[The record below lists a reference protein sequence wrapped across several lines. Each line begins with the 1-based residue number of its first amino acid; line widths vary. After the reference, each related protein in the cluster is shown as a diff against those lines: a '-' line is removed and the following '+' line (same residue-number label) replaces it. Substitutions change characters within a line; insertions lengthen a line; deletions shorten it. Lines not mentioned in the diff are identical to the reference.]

1 MLPDGIYKGEVVH
14 KRFHPKK
21 HAFNYP
27 LAMILVDVDTI
38 ESSFK
43 QSRWWSLERFNLIS
57 FYRKDYIQSERIT
70 NSDISNRSIS
80 EVVSEKIFDDCG
92 EQFKGSVKIL
102 TNPRFF
108 GYVFNPV
115 SFYLCYDENNQIKY
129 ILSQINNTPWNERYT
144 YVHRVPSHSGSKMVF
159 EFDKEFHVSPFMPM
173 NLNYTW
179 KFILDNNQVDI
190 HMALFDSGVKQFVAS
205 MRAKYSPF
213 TAINMFKLPVEFPM
227 QTLRIVWRI
236 YWHALRL
243 WMKKI
248 PFYEHPNSHEPKSN
262 KTK

>member
-1 MLPDGIYKGEVVH
+1 MLSDGIYKGEVVH
-14 KRFHPKK
+14 KRFHPKQ

-27 LAMILVDVDTI
+27 LAMILVDVNQL

-43 QSRWWSLERFNLIS
+43 TSRWWSLERFNLIS
-57 FYRKDYIQSERIT
+57 FYRNDYIQPESHT
-70 NSDISNRSIS
+70 NSSNKTMSITD
-80 EVVSEKIFDDCG
+80 VVAEKIFNASG
-92 EQFKGSVKIL
+92 EIFSGTVKLL

-115 SFYLCYDENNQIKY
+115 SFYLCYDQNNTLKY
-129 ILSQINNTPWNERYT
+129 ILSQINNTPWNERHT
-144 YVHRVPSHSGSKMVF
+144 YVHQVSDQSNAKMVF
-159 EFDKEFHVSPFMPM
+159 EFDKAFHVSPFMPM

-179 KFILDNNQVDI
+179 KFILYNNKVDI
-190 HMALFDSGVKQFVAS
+190 HMALFDSGVKQFIAT
-205 MRAKYSPF
+205 MRAKHSPF
-213 TAINMFKLPVEFPM
+213 TAKNMLQLPIEFPL
-227 QTLRIVWRI
+227 QTLRIVFRI

-243 WMKKI
+243 WMKKV